1 MTDHTGRAGLERDE
15 LYAVAREFEEARH
28 AIVGSYTTNSLPDLV
43 TASHQ
48 LGTLTGL
55 VKDLSDEVLFRAN
68 DNDPGLD
75 FCPVIA
81 AYTSAS
87 APAGRAVTNYTEAF
101 KQLGFLRRYAGAP
114 ATAAD
119 LRDARQAAFNVTQDR
134 LDLTVDSLQE
144 ACVTLWHAADR
155 IDGTPP
161 RILAALSRSAR
172 PENSI
177 YRLSTKL
184 PATEPIRLA
193 YMPVSR
199 RVR

>member
-1 MTDHTGRAGLERDE
+1 MTDHTGRAGLEKDE
-15 LYAVAREFEEARH
+15 LYAAASDFEEARH
-28 AIVGSYTTNSLPDLV
+28 EIVGSYTTNSLPDLV
-43 TASHQ
+43 TASHH
-48 LGTLTGL
+48 LAALTGL
-55 VKDLSDEVLFRAN
+55 VKDLSDEVLFRIT

-75 FCPVIA
+75 FGPVIA

-87 APAGRAVTNYTEAF
+87 APVGRAVTNYTEAF
-101 KQLGFLRRYAGAP
+101 EQLGFLRRYAEAP
-114 ATAAD
+114 ATAD
-119 LRDARQAAFNVTQDR
+119 LHDARQSAFNVAQDR

-144 ACVTLWHAADR
+144 AFVTLRHAADR

-177 YRLSTKL
+177 YRLPTKL

>member
-1 MTDHTGRAGLERDE
+1 MTDHTGRASMEKNE
-15 LYAVAREFEEARH
+15 LYAVAREFEEVRH

-43 TASHQ
+43 TASHH
-48 LGTLTGL
+48 LAALTGL
-55 VKDLSDEVLFRAN
+55 VKDLSKEVLFRAT
-68 DNDPGLD
+68 DDDPGLD
-75 FCPVIA
+75 FGPVIA

-101 KQLGFLRRYAGAP
+101 EQLGFLRRYAEAP
-114 ATAAD
+114 ATAD
-119 LRDARQAAFNVTQDR
+119 LRDARQAAFGVVQDR

-144 ACVTLWHAADR
+144 AVVALRHATDR

-161 RILAALSRSAR
+161 RVLAALSRSAR
-172 PENSI
+172 PANSI
-177 YRLSTKL
+177 YRVPAGL

-199 RVR
+199 HAR